1 MYGMGFD
8 GADDALGV
16 LAAAAGAPAPAA
28 APAVAGGAPVL
39 AFGAHVQEDFA
50 WLAGGH
56 VAWLARRERGARR
69 GARVEAPLC
78 TCTCASTLCV
88 LSAP

>member
-50 WLAGGH
+50 WLAGGLPPH
-56 VAWLARRERGARR
+56 APCAAQPAGVGA
-69 GARVEAPLC
+69 GGLPQALTHLNTYA
-78 TCTCASTLCV
+78 
-88 LSAP
+88 

>member
-1 MYGMGFD
+1 MGFD

-50 WLAGGH
+50 WLAGGLPPH
-56 VAWLARRERGARR
+56 APCAAQRGVRTAAVLGCAVRNAVER
-69 GARVEAPLC
+69 VF
-78 TCTCASTLCV
+78 
-88 LSAP
+88 